1 MKQPAGDLEIVIKN
15 TNDAGGIRHVAL
27 EVSDAVDRYTN
38 QLTVKN
44 HLGTFIT
51 KDTPI
56 PLDPFGSTST
66 ASNGSSNKAVLWSTM
81 KWRESQD
88 NAGLC
93 QYTIGQFDSADDGST
108 QMHL

>member
-27 EVSDAVDRYTN
+27 EVSNAVDRYTN

-56 PLDPFGSTST
+56 PLDPFPYTLFHWIDKQVRRPMGVRTRPSY
-66 ASNGSSNKAVLWSTM
+66 GVL
-81 KWRESQD
+81 
-88 NAGLC
+88 
-93 QYTIGQFDSADDGST
+93 
-108 QMHL
+108 